1 MCACA
6 RVCVCVCVFVFAG
19 RNSWAFL
26 LFFFFGKSYCGCRSV
41 HPAWDPEPGCVSVT
55 FLLQDYAM
63 PTWTVRLQT
72 SKLVQ
77 DAAVQKDALP
87 HMSSAMRR
95 DSLTGLFSLE
105 KAPER
110 HH

>member
-1 MCACA
+1 MC
-6 RVCVCVCVFVFAG
+6 VCVCVCVCWEEQLGFFA
-19 RNSWAFL
+19 
-26 LFFFFGKSYCGCRSV
+26 FFFFGKSYCGCRSV

-87 HMSSAMRR
+87 HVSSAMRR